1 MLQQIYDQEENQHM
15 NKGQFSRLLGD
26 EVTSTSVGPDDLDP
40 LLTRDG
46 LAAIITPADANLAV
60 DSEEDDA
67 FDALQEDLSPG
78 EAQRV
83 VETMRPLSKEERKIV
98 NELPL
103 EGLRKVDDA
112 AEEEWLANL
121 SRKGYH
127 AMDEVLDDAIY
138 GDDMDKDE
146 KLERIGRDTETG
158 WNPLSTVK
166 RYTKKA
172 LTTPLSI
179 TQKVVGKI
187 PGGSFAN
194 RGISLVKRFG
204 DAPLAS
210 AKWAGKKVAGA
221 AMRFIPGRDAQKA
234 KLVKNAYQTM
244 VTQHANWLGLQAKQ
258 AGRPVL
264 SPAVYQQQSRPWA
277 MAQLKAAG
285 LPTATKMSG
294 ADVLGAEIMGGDTV
308 MGVWYNPITWF
319 TNLIDVMIH
328 GRAAKEMA
336 PVGPEQDPN
345 AAYQDPY
352 ATDPNAD
359 PYAAQDPYAADPYA
373 AQDPYAADPYA
384 AQDPY
389 AADPYADYAQGDDP
403 MTGIS
408 GDDTLGAFATEIMAG
423 PAATTAS
430 TAQSKTKEDQLV
442 ERAVAKLR
450 AGQPIMPGELAVLAT
465 LAKGGHPRAQRVYA
479 VIQKFG
485 TAVSGDESGDWLYKL
500 NPLRYITKSSQERG
514 FEDKERAAWS
524 ENAERQKE
532 LAKRQVVLTQAEKAK
547 TAQEAVA
554 QAKAQAD
561 ATEAQLKAIAAS
573 ISGHLSES
581 GMGHEK
587 PTEISKVMEEA
598 LAKAGKQDVAAKLYA
613 KIKAGES
620 LTKDELKE
628 VRAIARLLQK
638 TKVVHGD
645 LASETP
651 EHYTMHG
658 AFVGAC
664 LLGNVEQARTVN
676 AQNKRVADAIS
687 KKIAANKPLSTNEK
701 KATQILL
708 QRTAK
713 LQEVARA
720 HVSGRAFVG
729 LDDSQKLQRACL
741 MGAAKAAMT
750 PVEKKQ
756 LAAINS
762 LAKAGNPRAVEA
774 LKRLRASGVIMGGDH
789 IGSFIND
796 AFSLA
801 TKPITVPL
809 KHLGQA
815 AKWTGRK
822 LGIISTPSSPEQAR
836 LARLRAAAQ
845 RRKAAQAKAA
855 AADAQTQA
863 ELRAQQAIANA
874 ADAEADA
881 ADAEALSKEAAMRTA
896 EVEADPELAYRDD
909 DSGAFVGEWS
919 AFVGAEDEA
928 IVGKAKEKSA
938 TGMKIR
944 AGAVMYSKIKAGD
957 PKAKKALKTMIEK
970 ANKGDAQAKRDINA
984 VWAGSKVVLAKKKA
998 VKKQG
1003 QKLQAQARKA
1013 KVIAFQRKLEAKAA
1027 GKLVRVE
1034 RKVNLHKMAVVER
1047 KAAAGNKKAKA
1058 YVVKQ
1063 VTLAKKGDKKAVSRV
1078 QQMRLAKVVRTSAP
1092 NARERRNL
1100 VVANKLY
1107 SRAQRNNPK
1116 AVRQIK
1122 VIEAAAA
1129 KGNPNA
1135 KRAVKRLKVAK
1146 GVSIAVATGSVGT
1159 GIAIATGKKS
1169 KKKDKA
1175 KSAETLARVQSKQVA
1190 GTASREEL
1198 AAGSRAAQ
1206 DLGDR
1211 KTAGDLAVA
1220 AAKAPAATE
1229 TLQKASAVVVAKDA
1243 GNPEAK
1249 AAITES
1255 FEAAKKGDAEAI
1267 KKTANVVAVNAIKD
1281 ASEGKEISQ
1290 TMRDAVNLQ
1299 ERIAAK
1305 DPAAIQQAKLITE
1318 AATSDSPIPEATAA
1332 AVALTAAATIAKA
1345 QAAKPG
1351 ARREFLEKVN
1361 PPMSGAEKSAAEASL
1376 AASVRKAEDGSITP
1390 EEGVAAEK
1398 LAERLGKPKVAAK
1411 IAALAP
1417 PAPYADP
1424 RSSLPNLP
1432 QPPIT
1437 GIKSLVK
1444 ETLRALTFSTR
1455 DPLANW
1461 RQGVAARAK
1470 STTVPVTTSGWS
1482 PFAWFRSLASSLPI
1496 VAPATAL
1503 AASAASLAT
1512 ALSAK
1517 KQASKA
1523 TAATAPAAVAAPP
1536 TTAAKPNPY
1545 DAKSALP
1552 LGNKTVNPFE
1562 DKEPASSSGSEK
1574 TFKDYI
1580 SEALA
1585 HKKIG
1590 KRDFNRAVEKQ
1601 TGMSATPQQ
1610 KEAVG
1615 KKILEFLTSRNV
1627 KIETT

>member
-1 MLQQIYDQEENQHM
+1 MSKQRYSD
-15 NKGQFSRLLGD
+15 LLGSS
-26 EVTSTSVGPDDLDP
+26 VTSTAVGPDDLDP

-46 LAAIITPADANLAV
+46 LAAILTPADADLAV

-67 FDALQEDLSPG
+67 FEALQEDLSPG
-78 EAQRV
+78 EAERV
-83 VETMRPLSKEERKIV
+83 VETMRPLSREERKIV
-98 NELPL
+98 REIPL

-112 AEEEWLANL
+112 AEEEWLANM

-127 AMDEVLDDAIY
+127 AMDEILDDSIY
-138 GDDMDKDE
+138 GDNMDNEE
-146 KLERIGRDTETG
+146 KLERLGRDTDLG
-158 WNPLSTVK
+158 WSIPGASFVK
-166 RYTKKA
+166 KIATA
-172 LTTPLSI
+172 PVSL
-179 TQKVVGKI
+179 TQKVVRRL
-187 PGGSFAN
+187 PGGSLVN
-194 RGISLVKRFG
+194 RGLSLAQRG
-204 DAPLAS
+204 ATAPLSA

-264 SPAVYQQQSRPWA
+264 SPAVYQRQSRPWA

-285 LPTATKMSG
+285 LPTSTKMSG

-352 ATDPNAD
+352 ADPYASQDPYAD
-359 PYAAQDPYAADPYA
+359 PYAAQDPYAS
-373 AQDPYAADPYA
+373 QDPYAADPYS
-384 AQDPY
+384 
-389 AADPYADYAQGDDP
+389 DPYADYAQGDDP

-408 GDDTLGAFATEIMAG
+408 GDDTLGAFAAEIMAG

-855 AADAQTQA
+855 AADAQTRA

-874 ADAEADA
+874 ADAEAEA
-881 ADAEALSKEAAMRTA
+881 ADAEALSKEAAIRTA
-896 EVEADPELAYRDD
+896 EVEADPELAYQDDD

-944 AGAVMYSKIKAGD
+944 AGAAMYSKIKAGD

-1034 RKVNLHKMAVVER
+1034 RKVNLHRMAVVER

-1063 VTLAKKGDKKAVSRV
+1063 AALAKKGDKKAVSRV

-1146 GVSIAVATGSVGT
+1146 GVSIAVATGAVGT

-1175 KSAETLARVQSKQVA
+1175 KSAETLARVQSKQTA

-1376 AASVRKAEDGSITP
+1376 AASVKKAEDGSITP

-1470 STTVPVTTSGWS
+1470 SPTVPVTTSGWS

-1523 TAATAPAAVAAPP
+1523 TAAAAPAAVASPT